1 MRYLILAILIMLVP
15 QTRAGTKTF
24 DLDRPP
30 FYTMTFEEVSS
41 INSSIGQDPAAT
53 LYMTSL
59 LKELKRLVP
68 SSEHPMSPIQTFQE
82 LKRLTYSDELWNK
95 LRADVFYA
103 CEERA
108 ENGGCP
114 KLLKIRMDY
123 MLGTSPLHHSK

>member
-1 MRYLILAILIMLVP
+1 MRNIILSVLIILAP
-15 QTRAGTKTF
+15 QLRAESKSF

-30 FYTMTFEEVSS
+30 FYTMTFEEISS
-41 INSSIGQDPAAT
+41 LSSFIGQDPAST
-53 LYMTSL
+53 LYATSL
-59 LKELKRLVP
+59 LRELKHLVA
-68 SSEHPMSPIQTFQE
+68 SASHPMTPIQTIQD
-82 LKRLTYSDELWNK
+82 LKRITYSDEMWNK

-103 CEERA
+103 CEERP